1 MFVKN
6 EHFRHVNITLNFS
19 LKICDQ
25 DLGRARLNKSKPSS
39 LQQISH
45 SFSMQICFNMI
56 ICVIN
61 LLRLLSSFWNTV
73 WETTATIYSANLTF
87 TQNTFKFLV
96 VSLVQGYNPLK

>member
-1 MFVKN
+1 M
-6 EHFRHVNITLNFS
+6 NITLNFS

-25 DLGRARLNKSKPSS
+25 DLGRARLNKSKPST

-45 SFSMQICFNMI
+45 SFSMQICFNMLTY
-56 ICVIN
+56 VIN

-73 WETTATIYSANLTF
+73 WETTATICSANLTF

-96 VSLVQGYNPLK
+96 VSLVQGHNPLK